1 MGAVAGWE
9 AVRSGSDRHDDAARL
24 AASLRDV
31 VGPAHVL
38 TAPDETDRYAIDWTR
53 RFRGRTPVVV
63 RPGSTGE
70 VAEVVRRCA
79 EAGAAIVPQG
89 GNTGLVGG
97 SVPLHGEVVLSTLR
111 LAAIGDVD
119 RVAGQLTAG
128 AGATI
133 EAVHAAAAAAGWAYG
148 VDFGARGSA
157 TVGGTVAT
165 NAGGIHVLRYGD
177 TRAQLL
183 GLEAVL
189 ADGSVISHLGGLL
202 KDNTGY
208 HLPSL
213 LCGSEGTLGVITRI
227 RLRLVPRQAH
237 RVTAMIGVADVAAA
251 LALVSML
258 RRRVPSLEAA
268 ELCLADGMALVGTVL
283 GVAPPTSAP
292 VVVLVECAARAD
304 PTDELAAALDAVLD
318 AEVLVATDDR
328 RRADLWR
335 WRERHTE
342 SIATLGVVHKLD
354 VTLPAPVLAEF
365 VDRARSLVAART
377 PHAAV
382 HVFGHLADGNLH
394 VNVTGLG
401 DDDDEAVDDAL
412 LRLVAS
418 FGGSISAEHGIG
430 TLKAPWLGLSRTPAE
445 IAAMRAIKAALD
457 PAGLFNPAVLLPPVG
472 RPPEPGSWP
481 WL

>member
-1 MGAVAGWE
+1 M
-9 AVRSGSDRHDDAARL
+9 L
-24 AASLRDV
+24 ASSLREV
-31 VGPAHVL
+31 VGVAHVL
-38 TAPDETDRYAIDWTR
+38 TAADETDRYTTDWTR
-53 RFRGRTPVVV
+53 RFVGRTPVVV
-63 RPGSTGE
+63 RPGSTR
-70 VAEVVRRCA
+70 EVVEVVCRCA
-79 EAGAAIVPQG
+79 AAGAAIVPQG

-111 LAAIGDVD
+111 LDDIGDVD
-119 RVAGQLTAG
+119 DVAGQLTAG

-133 EAVHAAAAAAGWAYG
+133 EAVHAAAAEAGWAYG
-148 VDFGARGSA
+148 IDFGARGSA
-157 TVGGTVAT
+157 TVGGSVAT
-165 NAGGIHVLRYGD
+165 NAGGIHVLRHGD

-213 LCGSEGTLGVITRI
+213 LCGSEGTLGVITRA

-237 RVTAMIGVADVAAA
+237 RVTAMIGLADVSAA

-258 RRRVPSLEAA
+258 RRGVPGLEAA
-268 ELCLADGMALVGTVL
+268 ELCLADGMALVGSVL
-283 GVAPPTSAP
+283 GVAPPTAAP
-292 VVVLVECAARAD
+292 VVVLVECAGQVD
-304 PTDELAAALDAVLD
+304 PTDELATALDAVPD
-318 AEVLVATDDR
+318 ADVLVASDDH

-365 VDRARSLVAART
+365 IDRARAAVAARA
-377 PHAAV
+377 PHAGV

-394 VNVTGLG
+394 VNLTGLAARDG
-401 DDDDEAVDDAL
+401 EAIDDAL

-445 IAAMRAIKAALD
+445 ITAMRAIKDALD
-457 PAGLFNPAVLLPPVG
+457 PGGLLNPAVLLPPVNRSS
-472 RPPEPGSWP
+472 RP
-481 WL
+481 